1 MKVKKIVRDT
11 PMINGWSALKAIQ
24 LNKEK
29 IERKKNRFKRI
40 KKIFKLIVNK
50 HNSKECQ

>member
-40 KKIFKLIVNK
+40 KKIFQWEQDEKLM
-50 HNSKECQ
+50 